1 MKPND
6 WLLGAI
12 LLVGFYNTALAED
25 FQPKLEEIGLT
36 DASHAVPAF
45 SVIKAPNDEAGR
57 KRSTPQMPFQQNDI
71 RLEVKGFGK
80 VLLGSNYVTGPD
92 AEGKTWTDGMDEKS
106 LRMGWLKDAPDLLL
120 VVWLEV
126 PNPRGNANI
135 FWHSSVVLR
144 AAPGSLAVL
153 LRTRDSIT
161 RRSQDFTYDSN
172 VRNSYFSYNAKTHA
186 LTQKTS
192 RYAELWST
200 TPHDLYIATA
210 DIDEGYRAVIQET
223 FVRKWIYADG
233 QLALDSVELFYE
245 SQEGVTLE
253 GIARFYLGPWA
264 RRRVILDANPDLEA
278 QYKDQHPGAYIYP
291 PPGTMIRIPVP
302 KDWMLNV
309 DPL

>member
-1 MKPND
+1 MKPNN
-6 WLLGAI
+6 WLLGAV
-12 LLVGFYNTALAED
+12 LLVGFYNTGLAED
-25 FQPKLEEIGLT
+25 FQPKLEEMGQT
-36 DASHAVPAF
+36 DTSRSVPAF
-45 SVIKAPNDEAGR
+45 SVIKLLNDEASR
-57 KRSTPQMPFQQNDI
+57 AQSTPREPLQQNDF
-71 RLEVKGFGK
+71 RLDMNGFGS
-80 VLLGSNYVTGPD
+80 VPLGSNYVIGPD
-92 AEGKTWTDGMDEKS
+92 DKGKTWTGGMDDKS
-106 LRMGWLKDAPDLLL
+106 VRIGWLRDAPDLLL

-135 FWHSSVVLR
+135 FWHSSVILR

-210 DIDEGYRAVIQET
+210 DVDEGFRAVIQET
-223 FVRKWIYADG
+223 FVRKWKYAGG
-233 QLALDSVELFYE
+233 QLALDSVELFYK

-253 GIARFYLGPWA
+253 DIARFYLGPWA
-264 RRRVILDANPDLEA
+264 RRRVILDANPDLETK
-278 QYKDQHPGAYIYP
+278 YKDQHPGAYIYP

-302 KDWMLNV
+302 EDWLRNV